1 MAFTS
6 PSRRQILSAMVAA
19 GGVSRLAPFLPTA
32 AHAAGTPKRILSV
45 FHPMGYLEHSFWPGG
60 ARVAGD
66 DNFASG
72 GTSDFQ
78 LGQTMTALE
87 PWKGKL
93 IFPDG
98 LYLGG
103 VGWMPNEDDNE
114 HGLGMKSTFTGS
126 YSAGFSTGPSIEQVV
141 ADFQYAQVKTRFR
154 ALGLGVGAGGG
165 GGHSS
170 VFHSKAQTP
179 VWGQNSPQATFD
191 SLFKDFVAPTAPVTD
206 TSKPPVVD
214 TSAADRLRM
223 QKQSVLDVVRADLN
237 RLKAVSGS
245 ENSNKIEAHL
255 EGLSSLEN
263 RLKTLVPVSAGG
275 EGGPIAPPGSVTVGC
290 AKPNLRGLEDPSGT
304 VQTQMDLIASAFA
317 CDLTRTASLQIGGA
331 DGWREIDGLGNQHN
345 ITHSSSDGSTATL
358 DAHRKWDRWWA
369 SQWAYLLGKLDSIKE
384 GNGTL
389 LDNTL
394 IVFGSDTT
402 TAQSFAHPGAHNFF
416 RFPLWMAGGG
426 NFAFKTG
433 KHIKLPMGPAPR
445 SLAAC
450 RSWKATHQRLHT
462 SIARA
467 FGMNIDKF
475 GTSDSMYTG
484 SGPLMGL
491 TPV

>member
-6 PSRRQILSAMVAA
+6 VSRRQILSSLVAA
-19 GGVSRLAPFLPTA
+19 GGITRLAPFLPTA
-32 AHAAGTPKRILSV
+32 VHAAGTPKRILSV

-114 HGLGMKSTFTGS
+114 HGLGIKSAFTGS
-126 YSAGFSTGPSIEQVV
+126 ESRGQSSGPSIEQVV

-154 ALGLGVGAGGG
+154 ALAVGVGAGSG
-165 GGHSS
+165 GGHASC
-170 VFHSKAQTP
+170 FYSKAQTP
-179 VWGQNSPQATFD
+179 VVVQNSPQATFD
-191 SLFKDFVAPTAPVTD
+191 SLFKDFVAPNAPATD
-206 TSKPPVVD
+206 TSKPPVID

-223 QKQSVLDVVRADLN
+223 QKQSVLDMVRTDLN

-245 ENSNKIEAHL
+245 DNSRRIEAHL
-255 EGLSSLEN
+255 DGLSSLEN
-263 RLKTLVPVSAGG
+263 RLKTLVPVTPGGVAGPSA
-275 EGGPIAPPGSVTVGC
+275 PAGSVTVGC
-290 AKPNLRGLEDPSGT
+290 AKPTLRSGEDPVGT
-304 VQTQMDLIASAFA
+304 VQTQVDLIAAAFA
-317 CDLTRTASLQIGGA
+317 CDLTRTASLQLGGA

-345 ITHSSSDGSTATL
+345 VTHASAGGPAEL

-402 TAQSFAHPGAHNFF
+402 TAQSFNETGAHHFY

-433 KHIKLPMGPAPR
+433 KHIKLPMGPAPK